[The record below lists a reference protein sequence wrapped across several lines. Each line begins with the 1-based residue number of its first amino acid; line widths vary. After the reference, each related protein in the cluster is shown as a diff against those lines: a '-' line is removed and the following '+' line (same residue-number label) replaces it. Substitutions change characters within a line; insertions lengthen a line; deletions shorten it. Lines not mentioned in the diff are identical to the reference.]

1 MILFRP
7 APHQNYIN
15 SLKLEMVEIDRYVS
29 ITLTDNTSGTFST
42 YLFPFVFGK
51 QKLFSQ
57 LYDIMPSCRC
67 CYIACI
73 VFINAACLERLNF
86 WIVNGHLIIAHKRNV
101 KKNQDETFFLLFK
114 FILCT
119 ILGERNQFDFY
130 TFCILCSNAVLY
142 SYHDTRFRI
151 LSKTCEHIFM
161 LIALYTLYFVVK
173 LLEQKCLTS

>member
-1 MILFRP
+1 MLHFPHICFLLYLANKSYFLNCMILCQV
-7 APHQNYIN
+7 AD
-15 SLKLEMVEIDRYVS
+15 VA
-29 ITLTDNTSGTFST
+29 
-42 YLFPFVFGK
+42 
-51 QKLFSQ
+51 
-57 LYDIMPSCRC
+57 
-67 CYIACI
+67 IACI
-73 VFINAACLERLNF
+73 SRFYKCRLLGKVKFLNCK
-86 WIVNGHLIIAHKRNV
+86 WSSYNCTQKKR
-101 KKNQDETFFLLFK
+101 KKEPRWNFFLLFK

>member
-1 MILFRP
+1 MKIAILF
-7 APHQNYIN
+7 
-15 SLKLEMVEIDRYVS
+15 SWFEMVEIYRNVS
-29 ITLTDNTSGTFST
+29 ITLTNNT
-42 YLFPFVFGK
+42 K
-51 QKLFSQ
+51 
-57 LYDIMPSCRC
+57 
-67 CYIACI
+67 CYIFHIFVSFCI
-73 VFINAACLERLNF
+73 WQTKVIFSIVWYYAKLQMLLLHASLVFTNAACLERLNF

-130 TFCILCSNAVLY
+130 TFCILCSNAALY